1 LIGDPHALSFKPTDD
16 DFTIL
21 VYNSIMKKLANVH
34 VIQPGYAIWNKK
46 METQRADGTIS
57 LVISNENII
66 VDTGLP
72 KDKTTIL
79 DALVQFGL
87 AAKDIAYIICT
98 HGDADHI
105 SNNNLFPKAKLIVGF
120 DIYDGDIARFFQN
133 SLKIDSNVT
142 VVSMTG
148 HDDRSIG
155 VYVTTDVG
163 LIAITGDL
171 FEYEGDYKDI
181 SNWVAF
187 SKEPKQHIRNRAK
200 VWEMADYI
208 VPGHGNIF
216 KIDKTID
223 LLDLE
228 TTQLKKL
235 LQKKINVYGDIEL

>member
-1 LIGDPHALSFKPTDD
+1 MDAYQARKSGK
-16 DFTIL
+16 
-21 VYNSIMKKLANVH
+21 VYNSIMKKLAKVH

-46 METQRADGTIS
+46 MKTQKADGTIS
-57 LVISNENII
+57 LVMSHENII

-79 DALVQFGL
+79 NSLTKFEL
-87 AAKDIAYIICT
+87 KPEDISYVICT

-105 SNNNLFPKAKLIVGF
+105 SNNNLFPRAKLIVGF
-120 DIYDGDIARFFQN
+120 DIYDGDVASFFQN

-155 VYVTTDVG
+155 VNVATEAG
-163 LIAITGDL
+163 LIVITGDL
-171 FEYEGDYKDI
+171 FEYEGDYREI

-208 VPGHGNIF
+208 VPGHGKMF
-216 KIDKTID
+216 KVDKTID
-223 LLDLE
+223 ILELE
-228 TTQLKKL
+228 TTQLKRL
-235 LQKKINVYGDIEL
+235 LQKKINVYGDVEL